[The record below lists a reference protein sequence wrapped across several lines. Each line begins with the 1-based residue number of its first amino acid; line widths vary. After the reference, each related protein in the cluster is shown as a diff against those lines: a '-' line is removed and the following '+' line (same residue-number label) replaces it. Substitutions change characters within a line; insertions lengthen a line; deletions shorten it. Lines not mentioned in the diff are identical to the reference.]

1 MPDSKLLNLHLATAI
16 GSLSCVY
23 ARQPKEHTRVARLCG
38 QIIKILY
45 TKVNVQ
51 LPMIDDFIMLKA
63 HKILPEIEDKC
74 NQAVERTGKSAD
86 VILLALVCFCVDE
99 LPNNRKMN
107 DALFKLLECFEK
119 QEVFEISTVETVE
132 DIWNYLVEAI
142 YAEKGE

>member
-23 ARQPKEHTRVARLCG
+23 ARQ
-38 QIIKILY
+38 LY